1 MHNTYLIPANSKK
14 GLLHFSNFNTSDL
27 ILFATGISISIL
39 LFMIFPISKLSVALL
54 AIAPGCICAFLVIPI
69 PNYHNIRTAIKIVWE
84 FYTTRQR
91 FIWKGWCYNN
101 GEEKTSK
108 K

>member
-1 MHNTYLIPANSKK
+1 MNNTYLIPANSKK
-14 GLLHFSNFNTSDL
+14 GLLHFSNFNTTDL
-27 ILFATGISISIL
+27 IIFASGIVISIL
-39 LFMIFPISKLSVALL
+39 SFMIFPIGKLSVALL

-69 PNYHNIRTAIKIVWE
+69 PYYHNIRTAIRIVWE

-101 GEEKTSK
+101 GEDETNK